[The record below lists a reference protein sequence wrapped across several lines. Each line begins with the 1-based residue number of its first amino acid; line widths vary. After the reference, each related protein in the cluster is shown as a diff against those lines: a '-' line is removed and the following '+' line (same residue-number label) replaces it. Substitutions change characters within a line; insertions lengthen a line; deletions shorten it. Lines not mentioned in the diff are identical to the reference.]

1 MMILQSQLTDKVE
14 QLRLG
19 KESKTDVVLA
29 NEELDVLKVLQQLL
43 PIQNDSRQKMTSLEI
58 LQSAIDYIADL
69 TNIYEETDTEE
80 FC

>member
-19 KESKTDVVLA
+19 KESKTDAVLA

-69 TNIYEETDTEE
+69 TNISEETEE